1 MNQPTSH
8 TAPAATVLQ
17 HVRAQYLQKKAWLYA
32 LQAVAVALPLAM
44 WAYRSWQHGTGEAS
58 IGAGILIVLSIGFQV
73 VRWREV
79 RKKTSLL
86 KVAQH
91 LNRKYPRLEE
101 SAELLLQSETELGLL
116 ANLQRHRTAEAA
128 TQISTAEASQVNF
141 RNGWLMLLA
150 GLILATIIWFVPPL
164 LSVQPLAEPLPE
176 ETATNV
182 NAPVVQPK
190 AILPAIEQM
199 HLRISPPAYT
209 RKSRYAVTTPSFK
222 AEVGAKVEWTVQ
234 TNQPV
239 KSLQLVLGNQ
249 KPIPLRAVAG
259 QEHTYTAAIT
269 VSQSTLYHLQLNG
282 QNSDFYSIEA
292 IPDEAPVLTVKKPA
306 QYTEILF
313 GEPQRVTVQATLQ
326 DDYGLRTADLVAT
339 VANGEGE
346 AVKFR
351 EQRIPLNLSFNGQP
365 RQVQLNQILNLQQ
378 LGMTY
383 GDELYFYLQAYD
395 NHRGYTRTEA
405 FLVEIEDTTIV
416 ETMDD
421 LSLGVAPNPE
431 YFRSQRQ
438 IIIDT
443 EKLIQEQ
450 KSLTQPVFAERSNN
464 IGVDQKLLRL
474 RYGKFLGEEFE
485 SNIGAAALPEGL
497 AEGHSADDGHDHS
510 PKKGESE
517 HQTQMNEL
525 LDPYLHKHDQEE
537 AATFFEPAIKAQL
550 KGALAQMWEAELRLR
565 TARPK
570 EALPFEYKAL
580 RMLKDVQQKSR
591 VYVKKSGFEPPPLK
605 EPEKRLTGDLSKV
618 QTVALSRE
626 EKPEASYPVV
636 RAALQR
642 VESLKRGTKPKA
654 DDAALLERAG
664 QELGKAAVREPG
676 QYLKALQNV
685 RHIVQDIRAQRAVC
699 ADCLLRVES
708 ALHRFL
714 PVSEKRAAKRTSP
727 ATEKNLAQDYFNRLD

>member
-1 MNQPTSH
+1 MNHPTSH
-8 TAPAATVLQ
+8 TAPTATVLQ
-17 HVRAQYLQKKAWLYA
+17 QVRAQYLQKKAWLYA

-73 VRWREV
+73 ARWREV

-91 LNRKYPRLEE
+91 LNRKYPQLEE

-116 ANLQRHRTAEAA
+116 ANLQRQRTAEAA
-128 TQISTAEASQVNF
+128 AQISTAEASQVNF
-141 RNGWLMLLA
+141 RNGWLTLLA
-150 GLILATIIWFVPPL
+150 GLVLAVIIWFVPAL
-164 LSVQPLAEPLPE
+164 VTIQPSAEPLPE
-176 ETATNV
+176 KTTTNV
-182 NAPVVQPK
+182 NAPVAQPK

-199 HLRISPPAYT
+199 HVRISPPTYT
-209 RKSRYAVTTPSFK
+209 RKTRYAVTTPSFK

-249 KPIPLRAVAG
+249 KPISLRAVAG
-259 QEHTYTAAIT
+259 REHTYTAAIT
-269 VSQSTLYHLQLNG
+269 VTQSTLYHLQLNG

-326 DDYGLRTADLVAT
+326 DDYGLKTADLVAT
-339 VANGEGE
+339 VAKGEGE

-351 EQRIPLNLSFNGQP
+351 EQRIPLRVSFNGQP

-421 LSLGVAPNPE
+421 LSLGVTPNPE

-450 KSLTQPVFAERSNN
+450 KSLAQPVFAERSNN

-497 AEGHSADDGHDHS
+497 AEGHSVDDGHDHS

-565 TARPK
+565 TGRPK

-605 EPEKRLTGDLSKV
+605 EPEKRLTGDLTKV
-618 QTVALSRE
+618 QTVALRRE

-636 RAALQR
+636 RQALQR
-642 VESLKRGTKPKA
+642 VESLKQGATPKA
-654 DDAALLERAG
+654 EDAALLERAG

-676 QYLKALQNV
+676 QYLKALQDV
-685 RHIVQDIRAQRAVC
+685 RHIVQDIRAQRAIC

-714 PVSEKRAAKRTSP
+714 PVSEKRAAKRTSA

>member
-1 MNQPTSH
+1 MNHPTSH
-8 TAPAATVLQ
+8 TAPTATVLQ

-32 LQAVAVALPLAM
+32 LQAVAVGLPLAM

-91 LNRKYPRLEE
+91 LNRKYPQLEE
-101 SAELLLQSETELGLL
+101 SAELLLQPETELGLL
-116 ANLQRHRTAEAA
+116 ANLQRKRTAETA

-141 RNGWLMLLA
+141 RNGWLMFLA
-150 GLILATIIWFVPPL
+150 GLILAVIIWFVPAL
-164 LSVQPLAEPLPE
+164 VTIQPSAEPLPE
-176 ETATNV
+176 ETTTNV
-182 NAPVVQPK
+182 NAPVAQLK

-199 HLRISPPAYT
+199 HVRISPPGYT
-209 RKSRYAVTTPSFK
+209 RKDRYAVTTPSFK
-222 AEVGAKVEWTVQ
+222 AEVGAKVEWTLQ

-249 KPIPLRAVAG
+249 KPVPLRAVAG
-259 QEHTYTAAIT
+259 QAHTYSAAIT
-269 VSQSTLYHLQLNG
+269 VTQSTLYHLQVNG

-326 DDYGLRTADLVAT
+326 DDYGLKTADLVAT
-339 VANGEGE
+339 VAKGEGE

-351 EQRIPLNLSFNGQP
+351 EQRIPLRVSFNGQP
-365 RQVQLNQILNLQQ
+365 RQVQLNQTLNLQQ

-416 ETMDD
+416 ETMDE

-676 QYLKALQNV
+676 QYLKALQKV
-685 RHIVQDIRAQRAVC
+685 RHIVQDIRAQQAVC